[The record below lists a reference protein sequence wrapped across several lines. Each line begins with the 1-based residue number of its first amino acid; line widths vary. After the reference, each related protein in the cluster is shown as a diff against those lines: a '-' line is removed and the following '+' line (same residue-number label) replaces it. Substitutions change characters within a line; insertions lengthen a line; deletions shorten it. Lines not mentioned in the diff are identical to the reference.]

1 MKKKLS
7 KYGNSLFLLID
18 KPILELLHINENTEL
33 AISTDG
39 KNIVIS
45 PVVHERLK
53 ISDNKEL
60 QKAYEELAE
69 KYKEAFEKL
78 SRS

>member
-45 PVVHERLK
+45 PVVQEHSK
-53 ISDNKEL
+53 VSDDKEL
-60 QKAYEELAE
+60 QKLHEELIE
-69 KYKEAFEKL
+69 KYREAFEKL